1 MVQWLG
7 RGTFTAVA
15 WVQSLSREL
24 RFCKSRGQKKK
35 NGDLKYLPSEAGMKN
50 KVKLGTL

>member
-1 MVQWLG
+1 MVRTWHFHCCGLG
-7 RGTFTAVA
+7 SIPEQGTKILQVK
-15 WVQSLSREL
+15 RP
-24 RFCKSRGQKKK
+24 KKK